1 MDKNVLSRL
10 HGAFSQNKTRKKTR
24 ACFLQANANANSAVV
39 WNKIVKTD
47 ISKISQPPVGGKFSQ
62 MDVASLVSDDHV

>member
-24 ACFLQANANANSAVV
+24 ACFLQANANADSAVV

-47 ISKISQPPVGGKFSQ
+47 ISKLSTS
-62 MDVASLVSDDHV
+62 SWR